1 MIFVCRFSEEYRNG
15 AKTFV
20 NKAKESAGNVDYI
33 ICPCE
38 KCRNLRYQHVDIVY
52 EHLVI
57 TGMNPAYDT
66 WVFHGET
73 PNMNVHNEDAQVS
86 DTYRMYRDVY
96 DHVSDTE
103 GESPEKMEEVI
114 LLELENVESPLY
126 LRCTEYTR
134 LSATV
139 LLYKHKSVHGLSDK
153 SFSDLLQILRGMLP
167 ANNTLPDSIYS
178 TKKLL
183 KAFDLGYEKI
193 DAYKN
198 DCCLFKKENEHL
210 DNCLKCGFLR
220 WKINQRTKKI
230 KKGVPVKVLRYFL
243 IIPRFRKM
251 FKSLEMTKQ
260 LTWYTSHKSQNGKN
274 EASC

>member
-1 MIFVCRFSEEYRNG
+1 
-15 AKTFV
+15 
-20 NKAKESAGNVDYI
+20 
-33 ICPCE
+33 
-38 KCRNLRYQHVDIVY
+38 
-52 EHLVI
+52 
-57 TGMNPAYDT
+57 MNPAYDT
-66 WVFHGET
+66 WVFHGEN
-73 PNMNVHNEDAQVS
+73 PNMHVHNEDAQVL

-96 DHVSDTE
+96 DQVSDTE

-114 LLELENVESPLY
+114 LQELENVESPLY
-126 LRCTEYTR
+126 PGCTEYTR

-193 DAYKN
+193 DACKN
-198 DCCLFKKENEHL
+198 DCCLFRKENEHL
-210 DNCLKCGFLR
+210 DNCPKCGSSR

-230 KKGVPVKVLRYFL
+230 KKGVPVKVLRYFP
-243 IIPRFRKM
+243 IIPRFRRM
-251 FKSLEMTKQ
+251 FKSLEMAEQ
-260 LTWYTSHKSQNGKN
+260 LTWYTSHKSPDGKIRHPVDSPAWSTIDRKWP
-274 EASC
+274 EFALDA